1 MADLYTVLGVQK
13 DASDDDIKKAYRK
26 LAMQWHPDRNNGSKE
41 AEEKFKEITE
51 AYDVLRDPQ
60 KRAAYDRYGDA
71 AFQRGGMGGA
81 GMGGMGGFHHV
92 DLTEA
97 LNIFMRDF
105 GGFGGLGDMFGAA
118 GGRQSSGPRTGAD
131 VKLALPMTLAEVAT
145 GVEKTLTLKLLEPC
159 DRCESKGAEPGSE
172 ATTCTTCAGS
182 GEVRRAQR
190 SFFGQFVSVAP
201 CPTCAGEGTVI
212 ASPCKKCRGEGR
224 VRGERTVKLNV
235 PAGVATG
242 QYMTLRGQGN
252 VGPRGGPR
260 GDVIVLFEV
269 EEDARFERDGE
280 DLYTEVLLTYPQ
292 LVLGADVEVH
302 GVAGELSLRVP
313 AGTQSGQVFHL
324 KGRGLP
330 RVNASGVGDLH
341 VRVQLWTPEAPTG
354 REKELIEELARLQ
367 NTPTQGRRSGFW
379 SKMKEAIGA

>member
-1 MADLYTVLGVQK
+1 MADLYEQLAVAR

-26 LAMQWHPDRNNGSKE
+26 LAMQWHPDRNNGSKD
-41 AEEKFKEITE
+41 AEERFKLITE

-81 GMGGMGGFHHV
+81 GMGGMHHV
-92 DLTEA
+92 DLSEA

-105 GGFGGLGDMFGAA
+105 GGFSGLGDLFGQQ
-118 GGRQSSGPRTGAD
+118 GGRGAGPRTGGD
-131 VKLALPMTLAEVAT
+131 VKIGIPLTLAEVAT
-145 GVEKTLTLKLLEPC
+145 GVEKTVVAKLLDGC
-159 DRCESKGAEPGSE
+159 DKCEGTGAEPGSKPE
-172 ATTCTTCAGS
+172 RCTTCAGT

-212 ASPCKKCRGEGR
+212 ATPCRKCKGDGR
-224 VRGERTVKLNV
+224 VRAEKTIKVGI

-269 EEDARFERDGE
+269 EEDERFERDGE
-280 DLYTEVLLTYPQ
+280 DLYTEVLLNYGQ
-292 LVLGADVEVH
+292 LVLGADVMVP

-313 AGTQSGQVFHL
+313 SGTQSGQVFHL

-341 VRVQLWTPEAPTG
+341 VRVQLWTPDKLSAREEQLVRELAELQAAAPTSG
-354 REKELIEELARLQ
+354 RSK
-367 NTPTQGRRSGFW
+367 GFW
-379 SKMKEAIGA
+379 SKMKEALGA